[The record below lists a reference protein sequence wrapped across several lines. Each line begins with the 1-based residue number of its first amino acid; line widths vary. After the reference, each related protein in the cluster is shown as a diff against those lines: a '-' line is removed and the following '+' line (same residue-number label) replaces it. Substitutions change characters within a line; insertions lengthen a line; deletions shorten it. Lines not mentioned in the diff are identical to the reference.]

1 MSRVWCGILLLCVA
15 VSAHS
20 QADRSPEL
28 PAGMGT
34 GGEFRSKNVDPKA
47 VEIPLYAGALVSDVL
62 TALTDKGFRIRW
74 KPEQVLPTMTLLERP
89 KSTRVD
95 YLLNE
100 ILEPW
105 GMKADPD
112 LMQGGYL
119 VRKMKKKKS
128 KVTVEP
134 PAPAQQ

>member
-1 MSRVWCGILLLCVA
+1 MSRVWYGIVLFCVA
-15 VSAHS
+15 ATAHA
-20 QADRSPEL
+20 QANRSPEL

-34 GGEFRSKNVDPKA
+34 GGEFQSKNVDPKA

-62 TALTDKGFRIRW
+62 KALTDKGFHIRW

-95 YLLNE
+95 NLLNE

-112 LMQGGYL
+112 LMKGGYL
-119 VRKMKKKKS
+119 VRQMKKKKS

-134 PAPAQQ
+134 PPPAQ

>member
-1 MSRVWCGILLLCVA
+1 MSRVWCGALLILVA
-15 VSAHS
+15 TIVHA
-20 QADRSPEL
+20 QANRAPEL

-34 GGEFRSKNVDPKA
+34 GGEFQSKNVDPKA

-62 TALTDKGFRIRW
+62 TALTEKGFRIRW
-74 KPEQVLPTMTLLERP
+74 SPEQVLPSMILHERP
-89 KSTRVD
+89 KATRID

-112 LMQGGYL
+112 LMKGGYL

-128 KVTVEP
+128 KVTVESP
-134 PAPAQQ
+134 PSAQ